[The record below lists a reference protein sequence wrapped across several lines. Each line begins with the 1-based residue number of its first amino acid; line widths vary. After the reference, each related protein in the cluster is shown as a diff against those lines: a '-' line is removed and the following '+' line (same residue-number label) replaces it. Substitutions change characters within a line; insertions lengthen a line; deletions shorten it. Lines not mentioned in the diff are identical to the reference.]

1 MKLDYQ
7 VIFSPAPSGT
17 VQVACLSILLMIA
30 LLLVPANDSFG
41 SEAEDSSASVDVPG
55 VQETARRISPEDLR
69 RSSIT
74 ASEAAKSKRERL
86 VAYQV
91 GYSYSPKAVQEALST
106 YGECAKSGA
115 HDERRQMSPADLRQV
130 LQRACEAERLAL
142 EKSMP
147 FGAVLREIDRRISD
161 QLLEVSGDP
170 QPGLV
175 MIVDDGP

>member
-41 SEAEDSSASVDVPG
+41 SEAEDSRASVDVQG
-55 VQETARRISPEDLR
+55 IQETARRISPGDLR

-74 ASEAAKSKRERL
+74 ARQAAKSKRERL
-86 VAYQV
+86 AAYQV
-91 GYSYSPKAVQEALST
+91 GHSFSPKAVQEALST
-106 YGECAKSGA
+106 YGECARSA
-115 HDERRQMSPADLRQV
+115 THDERRQMSPADLRHV
-130 LQRACEAERLAL
+130 MQRACEAERLAL

-147 FGAVLREIDRRISD
+147 FPAVLREIDRRISD

-175 MIVDDGP
+175 MIVEDRP